1 MIKAKH
7 NKKRNTAFLYEALV
21 REIAKSVINK
31 QPQRNNF
38 IISLVKEHF
47 TQGTELAKELELYK
61 SLNETSELDPH
72 TAEKLIQEAKRV
84 HDKVDKKKLFIEQ
97 SRLISK
103 INRNL
108 SKNVFSNFVPN
119 YKNLATIAQIFNDDV
134 SIKDKVLLENVL
146 LEKLTSTE
154 NSNQKQTPTTN
165 LVYKTFIKKFNEAYG
180 GTLLGEQKRLLQN
193 YITSFN
199 DNGVQLKIFLNE
211 ELGRLKKLV
220 KRSINQEE
228 IKDDSEMVEKT
239 NKVLNIIESF
249 KSKPFDKEMLTQILK
264 IQHLTQEIKN

>member
-1 MIKAKH
+1 MKKAKH

-38 IISLVKEHF
+38 IVSLVKGHF

-61 SLNETSELDPH
+61 SLSETNNLDPQ
-72 TAEKLIQEAKRV
+72 TAEKIIQEAKRV

-103 INRNL
+103 INKNL
-108 SKNVFSNFVPN
+108 SKGVFSNFVPN
-119 YKNLATIAQIFNDDV
+119 YKSLATISQIFNDDT
-134 SIKDKVLLENVL
+134 SIKDKVLLEKLL

-154 NSNQKQTPTTN
+154 NSNHQAPTTN
-165 LVYKTFIKKFNEAYG
+165 LVYRTFIKKFNEAYG
-180 GTLLGEQKRLLQN
+180 ESLLEEQKTLLQR
-193 YITSFN
+193 YVTSFS
-199 DNGVQLKIFLNE
+199 DNGIQLKIFLNE

-220 KRSINQEE
+220 ERSTRQEE
-228 IKDDSEMVEKT
+228 VQADSDMIEKT
-239 NKVLNIIESF
+239 KKVLNIIESF
-249 KSKPFDKEMLTQILK
+249 KSKPFDKEMLTQVLK
-264 IQHLTQEIKN
+264 IQNLAREIKS